1 MTDELELQTIEKVRR
16 GDADA
21 FGYLVE
27 KHQKLVYNLALKMLG
42 NPEDAEDAA
51 QEAFIKAFR
60 SIDSFRGESK
70 FSVWLYKLTNNVC
83 LDMLRKRR
91 EATVSLSVEDKSGG
105 DDAEIEIA
113 DDRFSP
119 DEVYEKK
126 EMREALRKGLSELED
141 DFRSVLVLREVNGL
155 SYDEISEIVS
165 VGDRVEYLSPVSAL
179 LGGRYTGAY
188 MDNSAGCTAVIK
200 ACEGL
205 LAEGCENKLTAVFT
219 TREETGK
226 GGAIASFT
234 ALQPDYAFIT
244 DVSFGKAPG
253 VPAEM
258 SSPLGSGG
266 MICISPILQKEVSD
280 FLIKTAENNG
290 IPYTVEVM
298 GSRTMTDSDV
308 AVTAGEG
315 IRTGL
320 VSVPLTNMHT
330 PVETLDIRD
339 VDSVASVLAAAAK
352 EVM

>member
-1 MTDELELQTIEKVRR
+1 MNTLDILKRLCEASYEAAPASETHRTIIEIMAPLSEKITTD
-16 GDADA
+16 
-21 FGYLVE
+21 
-27 KHQKLVYNLALKMLG
+27 NLG
-42 NPEDAEDAA
+42 NIICTVKSEGKKHVVLSAHADKIGMVVTGIDKATGMLKCAKAGGVDNRTLAA
-51 QEAFIKAFR
+51 SRVKVTGKETIRGCVTSTPPHLAKGNRTAVPAIEELY
-60 SIDSFRGESK
+60 ID
-70 FSVWLYKLTNNVC
+70 C
-83 LDMLRKRR
+83 
-91 EATVSLSVEDKSGG
+91 
-105 DDAEIEIA
+105 
-113 DDRFSP
+113 
-119 DEVYEKK
+119 
-126 EMREALRKGLSELED
+126 
-141 DFRSVLVLREVNGL
+141 GL

-165 VGDRVEYLSPVSAL
+165 AGDRVEYLSPVSHL

-200 ACEGL
+200 ACEKL
-205 LAEGCENKLTAVFT
+205 LSDGCENKITAIFT

-244 DVSFGKAPG
+244 DVSFGRAPG

-266 MICISPILQKEVSD
+266 MICISPILQKEISD
-280 FLIKTAENNG
+280 FLIKTARKNG
-290 IPYTVEVM
+290 IPNTVEVM

-308 AVTAGEG
+308 AVTAGKG

-330 PVETLDIRD
+330 PVETLDIGD
-339 VDSVASVLAAAAK
+339 VEAVASILSEAAK